1 MTHAVIQDGVVT
13 NLIWLFSANTEDFPD
28 AVPVNDLP
36 VSIGDSYED
45 GVFYRNGQELLSVME
60 STLAEKSDM
69 QTALETV
76 GVTVDG

>member
-13 NLIWLFSANTEDFPD
+13 NLIWLFSANAEDFSD

-45 GVFYRNGQELLSVME
+45 GVFYRNGQKLLSVME

>member
-1 MTHAVIQDGVVT
+1 MTHAAIQDGVVT
-13 NLIWLFSANTEDFPD
+13 NLIWLFSANAEDFPD

-45 GVFYRNGQELLSVME
+45 GVFYRNGQKLLSVME

-69 QTALETV
+69 RQALETV
-76 GVTVDG
+76 GVSVDE

>member
-13 NLIWLFSANTEDFPD
+13 NLIWLFSANAEDFPD
-28 AVPVNDLP
+28 AVPVNGLP
-36 VSIGDSYED
+36 VCIWDSYED
-45 GVFYRNGQELLSVME
+45 GVFYRNGQKLLSVME